1 MDGCRDERCR
11 GDARPI
17 NHFHPARHDSLAPGL
32 QFVEDCA
39 RMTTMEPGS
48 VIAGKFRIERVLGE
62 GGMGIVLAAHHLHLG
77 RLVAIKVLKPEALA
91 HKDIVARFANEARSA
106 SRIQSEHVARVLD
119 VGAFDSGEPYMV
131 MEYLEGCD
139 LSKYVRQR
147 GPLAVG
153 EAIDYLLQACEA
165 LAEAHVAGIVHR
177 DLKPANLYLTRR
189 ADGSNCVKVL
199 DFGISKAALSPD
211 QAAPQNM
218 TQTSSV
224 LGTPGYMAPEQ
235 LRSSKHV
242 DARTDIWA
250 LGVILHELLTGR
262 LAFQGSTVPEVY
274 TSILAGAPESLR
286 SVRPDAPPQVEAI
299 IFKCLEKDANRRFAN
314 VGEFGVALAPFASPA
329 GRTSAERI
337 GRITGVAAPIPAMN
351 PAGAPNA
358 GANYGGGFTSA
369 PTMGATPYPQ
379 TPMPSM
385 PTPHGQT
392 PMQGYGAP
400 GQNMQQSGYGPQGQT
415 PVPSGYPGA
424 MQQAT
429 PMGGYPG
436 QQPAM
441 AQQQPPEKSKMH
453 PSTIALIVILG
464 IIVVTFGGCL
474 SCVCLAGPGDTSNST
489 E

>member
-1 MDGCRDERCR
+1 
-11 GDARPI
+11 
-17 NHFHPARHDSLAPGL
+17 
-32 QFVEDCA
+32 
-39 RMTTMEPGS
+39 MTTMEPGS

-274 TSILAGAPESLR
+274 TSILAGAPK
-286 SVRPDAPPQVEAI
+286 PKI
-299 IFKCLEKDANRRFAN
+299 
-314 VGEFGVALAPFASPA
+314 
-329 GRTSAERI
+329 
-337 GRITGVAAPIPAMN
+337 
-351 PAGAPNA
+351 
-358 GANYGGGFTSA
+358 
-369 PTMGATPYPQ
+369 
-379 TPMPSM
+379 
-385 PTPHGQT
+385 
-392 PMQGYGAP
+392 
-400 GQNMQQSGYGPQGQT
+400 
-415 PVPSGYPGA
+415 
-424 MQQAT
+424 
-429 PMGGYPG
+429 
-436 QQPAM
+436 
-441 AQQQPPEKSKMH
+441 H
-453 PSTIALIVILG
+453 PKIA
-464 IIVVTFGGCL
+464 
-474 SCVCLAGPGDTSNST
+474 
-489 E
+489 

>member
-1 MDGCRDERCR
+1 MDGRRDERR
-11 GDARPI
+11 GGNASAI
-17 NHFHPARHDSLAPGL
+17 NHFHAATHDALAIAPGL
-32 QFVEDCA
+32 VEHCA
-39 RMTTMEPGS
+39 RMTTMEPGT
-48 VIAGKFRIERVLGE
+48 VVAGKFRIERVLGE

-77 RLVAIKVLKPEALA
+77 RLVAIKLLKPDALA
-91 HKDIVARFANEARSA
+91 HKDIVARFGNEARSA

-119 VGAFDSGEPYMV
+119 VGALDSGEPYMV

-147 GPLAVG
+147 GPLAIN
-153 EAIDYLLQACEA
+153 EAIDHLLQACEA

-211 QAAPQNM
+211 EAAPQNM

-274 TSILAGAPESLR
+274 AAILASPPEPLR
-286 SVRPDAPPQVEAI
+286 SVRPDAPPQIEAI

-314 VGEFGVALAPFASPA
+314 VGEFAVALAPYASAA

-337 GRITGVAAPIPAMN
+337 GRITGVAAPIAAAAPAN
-351 PAGAPNA
+351 APNT

-369 PTMGATPYPQ
+369 PTIGAAPHPQ
-379 TPMPSM
+379 TPMQSM
-385 PTPHGQT
+385 HTPHGQT

-415 PVPSGYPGA
+415 PMQAGYPGA
-424 MQQAT
+424 MQQGT

-436 QQPAM
+436 QPPAI
-441 AQQQPPEKSKMH
+441 APQKSKMH

-464 IIVVTFGGCL
+464 LVVVTFGGCM
-474 SCVCLAGPGDTSNST
+474 SCVCLAGAGSGSTQNSA

>member
-1 MDGCRDERCR
+1 
-11 GDARPI
+11 
-17 NHFHPARHDSLAPGL
+17 
-32 QFVEDCA
+32 
-39 RMTTMEPGS
+39 MTNVAPGS
-48 VIAGKFRIERVLGE
+48 VLAGKFRVERVLGE
-62 GGMGIVLAAHHLHLG
+62 GGMGIVFAAHHLHLE
-77 RLVAIKVLKPEALA
+77 RLVAIKLLKPDALA

-119 VGAFDSGEPYMV
+119 VGALDTGEPYMV

-147 GPLAVG
+147 GPLKFD

-211 QAAPQNM
+211 QPSSQGM

-262 LAFQGSTVPEVY
+262 LAFQGSTVPEIY
-274 TSILAGAPESLR
+274 AAILASPPDALR
-286 SVRPDAPPQVEAI
+286 SVRHDAPPQLEALI
-299 IFKCLEKDANRRFAN
+299 LRCLEKDPARRFAN
-314 VGEFGVALAPFASPA
+314 VGELAGAMIHFASPA
-329 GRTSAERI
+329 GRISAERI
-337 GRITGVAAPIPAMN
+337 GRITGVAPQGPAANSVVSM
-351 PAGAPNA
+351 ANA
-358 GANYGGGFTSA
+358 QSNYAGGFTSA
-369 PTMGATPYPQ
+369 PTIGATPQ
-379 TPMPSM
+379 GHTPMPSM
-385 PTPHGQT
+385 HTP
-392 PMQGYGAP
+392 QGYGAP
-400 GQNMQQSGYGPQGQT
+400 GQTPQQSYAAQGAPGMHPQMGQQAYPAQMQQG
-415 PVPSGYPGA
+415 
-424 MQQAT
+424 M

-436 QQPAM
+436 QAPPAK
-441 AQQQPPEKSKMH
+441 AKMH
-453 PSTIALIVILG
+453 PSTIALIAILG
-464 IIVVTFGGCL
+464 LVVVTFGGCM
-474 SCVCLAGPGDTSNST
+474 SCMCIGAAGSDNESKSSSDY
-489 E
+489 